1 MALQMKSTIMIDV
14 IATSCD
20 ASQYTVGAFG
30 PRASAAAD
38 DAADGGCRRSAPAP
52 SMGEV
57 SHRQWLSAGGNR
69 CSRRANWQT
78 VHELVRGFK
87 GIYTAVYACE
97 REGAAGV
104 GGGMATRIAYAVLLL
119 GALLSTSGSNAV
131 GVPSE
136 RHAAPSPPLRQP
148 PRGVLLALR
157 GGGGPA
163 LDLSFSVVCDSTF
176 LGENIGVVGECEELG
191 QWKNVQ
197 RMTALEVA
205 CPRERERE
213 SLY

>member
-1 MALQMKSTIMIDV
+1 MVERRRKQVFSPRELAKRSTNLFV
-14 IATSCD
+14 ASKAFIA
-20 ASQYTVGAFG
+20 
-30 PRASAAAD
+30 
-38 DAADGGCRRSAPAP
+38 
-52 SMGEV
+52 
-57 SHRQWLSAGGNR
+57 
-69 CSRRANWQT
+69 
-78 VHELVRGFK
+78 
-87 GIYTAVYACE
+87 AVYACE